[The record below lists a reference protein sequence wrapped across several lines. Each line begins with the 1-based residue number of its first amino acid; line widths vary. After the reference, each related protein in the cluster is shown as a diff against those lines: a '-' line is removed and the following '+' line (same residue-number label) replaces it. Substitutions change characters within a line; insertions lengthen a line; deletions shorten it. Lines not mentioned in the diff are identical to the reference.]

1 MDKRTLVEVTVV
13 ATTAIYAATAAT
25 MASCALKDTPRAR
38 IVITMRPLGAMAAGW
53 LSHLSGLFY
62 SRCAAIIGS
71 TSPMPVVYRCRR
83 TRRAR
88 DYISCSPTYPSATL
102 PDRPPPPTDRR
113 PPSAL
118 PSRLCFSLLASRV
131 PSENDRRQLL
141 GRDLLPI
148 GTISRFFSR
157 P

>member
-1 MDKRTLVEVTVV
+1 
-13 ATTAIYAATAAT
+13 
-25 MASCALKDTPRAR
+25 
-38 IVITMRPLGAMAAGW
+38 
-53 LSHLSGLFY
+53 
-62 SRCAAIIGS
+62 
-71 TSPMPVVYRCRR
+71 MPVVYRCRR

-88 DYISCSPTYPSATL
+88 DYISCSPTYPPAT
-102 PDRPPPPTDRR
+102 PTARPHQTDRR